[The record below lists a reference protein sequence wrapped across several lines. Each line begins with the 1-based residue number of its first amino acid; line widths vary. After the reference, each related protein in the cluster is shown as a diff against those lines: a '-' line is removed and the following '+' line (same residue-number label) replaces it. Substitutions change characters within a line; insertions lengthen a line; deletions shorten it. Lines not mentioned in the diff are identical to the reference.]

1 MRKSTVA
8 GMNVEKDFRQ
18 LEWGPALEEDWRNLL
33 VLAVREDLERI
44 YDWTTVALVAEGTR
58 GAAAIVA
65 RQGGVVAG
73 LEAARITL
81 LEFDRQAQWQG
92 AIADGERVE
101 PGQVLAR
108 ISGSARS
115 LLTAERIMLNVL
127 GHLSGVATLARRFVD
142 AVVGTPARIYDTRK
156 TLPGWRRLEKY
167 AVRCGGG
174 HNHRLGLFDA
184 VLIKD
189 NHLALAAAEG
199 ICRSPAEAVQAARA
213 FLSRFA
219 VLPGGAQAA
228 MPLVEVEVDSL
239 DQLRDA
245 LAAEPDIVLLD
256 NMSLQL
262 LSEAVALRNSLAP
275 GVELEASGGV
285 NLDTVASI
293 ARTGIERISVGAIT
307 HSAPAM
313 DIALDWS

>member
-1 MRKSTVA
+1 
-8 GMNVEKDFRQ
+8 MNPDKDFRQ
-18 LEWGPALEEDWRNLL
+18 LEWGPSLEEDWRNLL

-44 YDWTTVALVAEGTR
+44 YDWTTVALVPEGTR

-65 RQGGVVAG
+65 RQAGVVAG

-81 LEFDRQAQWQG
+81 LEFDRSCQWQS
-92 AIADGERVE
+92 AVDDGDAVE
-101 PGQVLAR
+101 ARQVLAR
-108 ISGSARS
+108 LAGSARS

-127 GHLSGVATLARRFVD
+127 THLSGIATLTRRFVD
-142 AVVGTPARIYDTRK
+142 AVEGTGARIYDTRK

-199 ICRSPAEAVQAARA
+199 LHRTPAEAVQAARA

-219 VLPGGAQAA
+219 VLPAGPPAA
-228 MPLVEVEVDSL
+228 MPVMEIEVDTL
-239 DQLRDA
+239 DQLRNA
-245 LAAEPDIVLLD
+245 LSAEPDIVLLD
-256 NMSLQL
+256 NMSPPQL
-262 LSEAVALRNSLAP
+262 VEAVALRNSLAP
-275 GVELEASGGV
+275 GVQLEASGGV
-285 NLDTVASI
+285 RLDTVASI

>member
-1 MRKSTVA
+1 
-8 GMNVEKDFRQ
+8 MNAHRDFHQ
-18 LEWGPALEEDWRNLL
+18 IAWGPSLEEDWRNLL

-44 YDWTTVALVAEGTR
+44 YDWTTVALVPEGTR

-65 RQGGVVAG
+65 RQAGVIAG
-73 LEAARITL
+73 LNAARITL
-81 LEFDRQAQWQG
+81 LEFDRDSQWEPAVEDG
-92 AIADGERVE
+92 AAVAA
-101 PGQVLAR
+101 GQVLAR
-108 ISGSARS
+108 VWGSARS

-127 GHLSGVATLARRFVD
+127 AHLSGIATLTRRFVD
-142 AVVGTPARIYDTRK
+142 AIAGTGARIYDTRK

-199 ICRSPAEAVQAARA
+199 LHRTPAEAVQAARA
-213 FLSRFA
+213 FLSRFTA
-219 VLPGGAQAA
+219 IPAGAPAA
-228 MPLVEVEVDSL
+228 MPLVEIEVDSL
-239 DQLRDA
+239 DQLRNA
-245 LAAEPDIVLLD
+245 LSAKPDIVLLD
-256 NMSLQL
+256 NMTTQQL
-262 LSEAVALRNSLAP
+262 VEAVALRNTLAP
-275 GVELEASGGV
+275 EVELEASGGV
-285 NLDTVASI
+285 RLDTVASI

-307 HSAPAM
+307 HSAAAL